1 MHRSRRAWL
10 VCAGATLLLFTS
22 TGLLS
27 NAFSVFQPYIIQR
40 GAMTESQ
47 GSLLITIRY
56 LTMLLSTI
64 AVTGYYRRFPLRWG
78 MVLGLVPG
86 LLSLVLYSAAESFLL
101 CCVASALSGVTCGL
115 CGMVPA
121 TMLLDRWFVS
131 HRGLAVGICAAG
143 TGFAAVVASPVMQWL
158 INRFGLSGAM
168 LWEAVFFLAA
178 GAAVFLL
185 VRERPEDLGLQPYHA
200 AQRTTRR
207 EPTSAPA
214 SGGGRTM
221 GLLLPAAFLL
231 AASAGPAYSHITV
244 YLTDEQFSP
253 DTVAWLVS
261 AMGLLMTA
269 GKCLIG
275 EVTDL
280 MGGRRACLLFGM
292 FVVLGQGL
300 ECFIPTRSSAVVCLS
315 LLFAGLGLALS
326 TVGFSIWCRDLCRG
340 DNALLCKIQSAH
352 MVGAL
357 LFSPLPGILADG
369 TGSYQPAYLLFAL
382 LTILAVGLMARAYAT
397 PAPNRQHI

>member
-56 LTMLLSTI
+56 LTMLLSTM

-131 HRGLAVGICAAG
+131 HRGLAVGICAAK
-143 TGFAAVVASPVMQWL
+143 
-158 INRFGLSGAM
+158 
-168 LWEAVFFLAA
+168 
-178 GAAVFLL
+178 LL
-185 VRERPEDLGLQPYHA
+185 GRVW
-200 AQRTTRR
+200 RT
-207 EPTSAPA
+207 
-214 SGGGRTM
+214 
-221 GLLLPAAFLL
+221 
-231 AASAGPAYSHITV
+231 
-244 YLTDEQFSP
+244 
-253 DTVAWLVS
+253 
-261 AMGLLMTA
+261 
-269 GKCLIG
+269 
-275 EVTDL
+275 
-280 MGGRRACLLFGM
+280 
-292 FVVLGQGL
+292 
-300 ECFIPTRSSAVVCLS
+300 
-315 LLFAGLGLALS
+315 
-326 TVGFSIWCRDLCRG
+326 
-340 DNALLCKIQSAH
+340 
-352 MVGAL
+352 
-357 LFSPLPGILADG
+357 
-369 TGSYQPAYLLFAL
+369 
-382 LTILAVGLMARAYAT
+382 
-397 PAPNRQHI
+397 

>member
-1 MHRSRRAWL
+1 MHSGRRAWL

-27 NAFSVFQPYIIQR
+27 NAFTVFQPYIMQR

-56 LTMLLSTI
+56 LTMLLSTM
-64 AVTGYYRRFPLRWG
+64 AVTTYYRRFPLRWG

-86 LLSLVLYSAAESFLL
+86 AVSLLLYSAGRSFAL
-101 CCVASALSGVTCGL
+101 CCGASALSGVTCGL

-143 TGFAAVVASPVMQWL
+143 TGAAAVVASPVAQGL
-158 INRFGLSGAM
+158 VVRFGLSGAM
-168 LWEAVFFLAA
+168 LWMAAFFLAA
-178 GAAVFLL
+178 GAAVALL
-185 VRERPEDLGLQPYHA
+185 VRERPEALGLRPCQGA
-200 AQRTTRR
+200 ERSGRR
-207 EPTSAPA
+207 ETQTAVSRGARP
-214 SGGGRTM
+214 M

-231 AASAGPAYSHITV
+231 AASSGPAYSHITV
-244 YLTDEQFSP
+244 YLTAEQFSP

-280 MGGRRACLLFGM
+280 LGGRRACLLFGL
-292 FVVLGQGL
+292 FVVLGQWL
-300 ECFIPTRSSAVVCLS
+300 ECLIPSRSPVLVCLS

-326 TVGFSIWCRDLCRG
+326 TVGFSIWCKDLCGG
-340 DNALLCKIQSAH
+340 DNALLCKIQSVH

-357 LFSPLPGILADG
+357 VFSPVPGLLADW
-369 TGSYQPAYLLFAL
+369 TGSYQPAYLLFAM
-382 LTILAVGLMARAYAT
+382 LTILSVGLMARAYAT
-397 PAPNRQHI
+397 PIFSRQHT